1 MNQTSVEHVTQS
13 VVEFCRFTRSKGL
26 SGGLHRSLAALR
38 AVKAV
43 GTHDRE
49 SLRFAL
55 RAALCSS
62 KADWDLFDA
71 LFKTFEEQSQRTSK
85 PGSGKQKTTVEGSS
99 QWETPSQYAIGHEAS
114 DTKPESEGKTAAGAS
129 VRERLA
135 TVDFSQVPQN
145 DLVRLEE
152 LSLRLLRQM
161 SLRLSRRLKS
171 GYRPGPIDLRRTIR
185 RNLVHG
191 GEPIALAFRKKKPQ
205 KNKLLIFLDV
215 SGSMNAYSVFLLK
228 FAYALQKHFRQVVTF
243 LFSTSLVEISD
254 ALWARRLSDALAKLS
269 QLAAGWSA
277 GTKIGA
283 SLREL
288 NRLHGRRLQAGNTI
302 FMILSDGWD
311 TGAPEM
317 LAAELRA
324 VRRRVRRIIW
334 LNPLLG
340 LADYEPVTRGMSAAL
355 PHIDVFAPAHNLES
369 LLALEKHLQNGSG
382 YWHV

>member
-1 MNQTSVEHVTQS
+1 MDQQPADHLTESLIA
-13 VVEFCRFTRSKGL
+13 FCRFARDNGL
-26 SGGLHRSLAALR
+26 SGGLHRSLAALS

-43 GTHDRE
+43 GTGDRE
-49 SLRFAL
+49 ILRFAL

-62 KADWDLFDA
+62 KAELDLFDEVLKA
-71 LFKTFEEQSQRTSK
+71 FEEKSK
-85 PGSGKQKTTVEGSS
+85 RASKSASGKQKRTKEGFC
-99 QWETPSQYAIGHEAS
+99 QRETPSQYLIGQDAGNTRPQAEA
-114 DTKPESEGKTAAGAS
+114 KTVAGAS

-145 DLVRLEE
+145 DLESLEE
-152 LSLRLLRQM
+152 LSMRLLQQM

-171 GYRPGPIDLRRTIR
+171 GDRPGPTDLRRTIR
-185 RNLVHG
+185 RNLAHG
-191 GEPIALAFRKKKPQ
+191 GEPIVLAFRNRRRQ

-215 SGSMNAYSVFLLK
+215 SGSMNTYSVFLLK
-228 FAYALQKHFRQVVTF
+228 FAYALQKHFKQVDTF
-243 LFSTSLVEISD
+243 LFSTSVVEISD
-254 ALWARRLSDALAKLS
+254 ALRARRLSDALEKLS

-288 NRLHGRRLQAGNTI
+288 NRLHSHKLQAGNTI

-317 LAAELRA
+317 LAAELKA
-324 VRRRVRRIIW
+324 IHRRVRKVIW

-355 PHIDVFAPAHNLES
+355 PHVDVFAPAHNLES
-369 LLALEKHLQNGSG
+369 LLALERHI
-382 YWHV
+382 